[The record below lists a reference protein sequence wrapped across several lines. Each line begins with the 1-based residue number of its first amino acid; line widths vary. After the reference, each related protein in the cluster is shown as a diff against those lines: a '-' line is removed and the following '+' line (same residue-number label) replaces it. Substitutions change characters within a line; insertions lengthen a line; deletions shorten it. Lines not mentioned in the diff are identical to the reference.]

1 MSEQTVISSKG
12 QVVIPKAIREA
23 FGWDHGTKLSVAVDE
38 NGVVLRPTPTK
49 RGRSEA
55 IAKGVQVLSGMLH
68 KPNRAT
74 ITDSD
79 MASIV
84 RDRARLR
91 NAVRSGVKA
100 KVAE

>member
-68 KPNRAT
+68 KPGRST
-74 ITDSD
+74 LTDSD
-79 MASIV
+79 IASVV
-84 RDRARLR
+84 RERARSR
-91 NAVRSGVKA
+91 NAVRNGTKDKA
-100 KVAE
+100 AE

>member
-23 FGWDHGTKLSVAVDE
+23 FGWDHGTKLTVAADAE
-38 NGVVLRPTPTK
+38 GVILRPTPTK

-55 IAKGVQVLSGMLH
+55 IAKGVQALSGMLH
-68 KPNRAT
+68 RRGRPAM
-74 ITDSD
+74 TDSD

-84 RDRARLR
+84 RERARER